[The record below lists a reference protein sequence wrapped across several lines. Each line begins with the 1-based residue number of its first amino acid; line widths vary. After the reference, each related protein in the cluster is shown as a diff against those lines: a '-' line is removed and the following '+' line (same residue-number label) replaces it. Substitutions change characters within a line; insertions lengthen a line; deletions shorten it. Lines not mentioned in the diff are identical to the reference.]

1 MIGTSLLLLH
11 LLLQLSPAGT
21 SESSIIGGKKA
32 KPHSRPYMVSLQ
44 VNGSHTCGGFL
55 IREDFVLTA
64 AHCFSLSPLTAVLG
78 AENLK
83 KKEKKS
89 QQKIPVRKCYKHPMN
104 DKSKYD
110 FDIMLL
116 KLKRNATLNK
126 NVKVI
131 QLPAKGETVP
141 ENTKCLMSGWGR
153 KRPDETPPAL
163 LQEVTLMVLSN
174 KDCRKIWK
182 EHFVPNRMMCTR
194 FDGKGICE
202 VFYHSPSSTHDTGRP
217 QTTSLCSHPAGH
229 VKCRKTSCRSPTM
242 LYLFLLCLNLQLLAP
257 TGASNSGISR
267 GKEAK
272 PHSRPYMVSL
282 QFNGG
287 HVCGGLL
294 IRKDFVLTSGHCRE
308 DWLLEAVLGAHNIS
322 KNERTQQRI
331 QAEKYHLHPK
341 YTVKEHH
348 DDMMLLKLKSKAKL
362 TKYVKVIGLPRKDG
376 NIPANI
382 KCSVAGWGKKR
393 PDGHAVDV
401 LQEITQTIEWKSECR
416 YFWQQYFLSEQM
428 ICTRREKKGFCQGDS
443 GGPIICNRK
452 PQGIVAYNL
461 FTLII
466 RKDSPKTSTG
476 LALYS
481 GMHFH
486 L

>member
-116 KLKRNATLNK
+116 KLQRNATLNK

-174 KDCRKIWK
+174 KDCKKIWQK
-182 EHFVPNRMMCTR
+182 HFVPNRMMCTR

-202 VFYHSPSSTHDTGRP
+202 
-217 QTTSLCSHPAGH
+217 
-229 VKCRKTSCRSPTM
+229 
-242 LYLFLLCLNLQLLAP
+242 
-257 TGASNSGISR
+257 
-267 GKEAK
+267 
-272 PHSRPYMVSL
+272 
-282 QFNGG
+282 
-287 HVCGGLL
+287 
-294 IRKDFVLTSGHCRE
+294 
-308 DWLLEAVLGAHNIS
+308 
-322 KNERTQQRI
+322 
-331 QAEKYHLHPK
+331 
-341 YTVKEHH
+341 
-348 DDMMLLKLKSKAKL
+348 
-362 TKYVKVIGLPRKDG
+362 
-376 NIPANI
+376 
-382 KCSVAGWGKKR
+382 
-393 PDGHAVDV
+393 
-401 LQEITQTIEWKSECR
+401 
-416 YFWQQYFLSEQM
+416 
-428 ICTRREKKGFCQGDS
+428 GDS
-443 GGPIICNRK
+443 GGPLICKNK
-452 PQGIVAYNL
+452 PHGIAA
-461 FTLII
+461 FTATPCNNKNYKAQVYMKVSYFIDWI
-466 RKDSPKTSTG
+466 KEKMSNS
-476 LALYS
+476 
-481 GMHFH
+481 
-486 L
+486 